1 MAQLAMISNSIPGD
15 PRVPLLVLYVPSF
28 VLLSY
33 GATLSDN
40 GVYLVSRPIPFEQ
53 VRDAWI
59 AVPQPNH
66 AWRFRE
72 VRKILS
78 DSLDNE
84 IVENVNGTHDPNGAY
99 LDATPAKVKEILLS
113 LNPGPRASERDQLVA
128 ELDAGDRSFNL
139 KRRCVAMCSRHYSNT
154 YNSASQ
160 REPLKLRVCPQCMH
174 ETPTKLAICHHC
186 LAIFDC
192 VGRKEYIAPTATVVI
207 DVPEVNVD
215 TLQQAQA
222 EADAEVEAAMD
233 AEPTPEPGSAD
244 GSDRETSPEPDP
256 EALEHDEEMMG
267 EGDRQDANDV
277 DYDESILD
285 DELRGVLQLGHD
297 SNINTLN
304 ARAMAALTVRLY
316 PEDQGPY
323 FVANYDSSH
332 VAAQF
337 MDVIFCGLIYDFWP
351 SFARF
356 YRLPYPDM
364 LMRFKD
370 GSRHDA
376 MGNWPIVELDANIGL
391 PRDLTDAEI
400 IEHTRQPEMK
410 EWRHRRYKMH
420 KMLSIAVRG
429 CIALD
434 YRREHFNIKDHPR
447 RTVRAD
453 MRVTFNRILTCV
465 FGVKAYSYFRGNM
478 PHVPGY
484 MHIDPGAMLA
494 SQPVKETLTETLV
507 LVRGH
512 GYALPPD
519 CDKKFTGYLLDKK
532 RRPMAEMKILPIEYL
547 AREPTDQ
554 QRADAIQQENCDTG
568 VRQGQSYAMPSSARP
583 SHHPGPYPAQRPKGS
598 NKGERGRWDR
608 ASRML

>member
-1 MAQLAMISNSIPGD
+1 M
-15 PRVPLLVLYVPSF
+15 
-28 VLLSY
+28 
-33 GATLSDN
+33 
-40 GVYLVSRPIPFEQ
+40 VSRPIPFEQ
-53 VRDAWI
+53 VPER
-59 AVPQPNH
+59 NH
-66 AWRFRE
+66 AWQFRE

-84 IVENVNGTHDPNGAY
+84 IVENVNGTYNPNGAY

-113 LNPGPRASERDQLVA
+113 LNPGPHASERDQLVA
-128 ELDAGDRSFNL
+128 ELDAGDRTFNL
-139 KRRCVAMCSRHYSNT
+139 KPRCVAMCSRHYSNT

-192 VGRKEYIAPTATVVI
+192 VGRKEYITCTTTIVV
-207 DVPEVNVD
+207 DAPEVNVD

-233 AEPTPEPGSAD
+233 AEPTPEPGSVD
-244 GSDRETSPEPDP
+244 DSDHETLPEPDA
-256 EALEHDEEMMG
+256 EALEHDEVMMD

-277 DYDESILD
+277 DYDEGLLD

-297 SNINTLN
+297 SSINTLN
-304 ARAMAALTVRLY
+304 AKAMAALTIHLY
-316 PEDQGPY
+316 PQDEGPY
-323 FVANYDSSH
+323 FVTSYDSSQ

-356 YRLPYPDM
+356 YRLPYPDT

-376 MGNWPIVELDANIGL
+376 MGNWPIVELDTNTGL

-400 IEHTRQPEMK
+400 IAHTRQPEMK
-410 EWRHRRYKMH
+410 EWRRRRYKMRR
-420 KMLSIAVRG
+420 MLSIAVRG

-434 YRREHFNIKDHPR
+434 YHREHFNIKEHSR
-447 RTVRAD
+447 HTVRAD
-453 MRVTFNRILTCV
+453 MHVTLNGILKRV
-465 FGVKAYSYFRGNM
+465 FGVKAHSYFRGNM

-494 SQPVKETLTETLV
+494 SQPVKETLTETLI

-519 CDKKFTGYLLDKK
+519 CDKKFAGYLKDKS
-532 RRPMAEMKILPIEYL
+532 RRPLAEMKILPIEYL
-547 AREPTDQ
+547 PREPTDQ
-554 QRADAIQQENCDTG
+554 QRAGAIQQENRDTG
-568 VRQGQSYAMPSSARP
+568 MRQGHSYAMPSSSRP
-583 SHHPGPYPAQRPKGS
+583 SYHPGPYPAQRPKGS

-608 ASRML
+608 ASTML

>member
-1 MAQLAMISNSIPGD
+1 M
-15 PRVPLLVLYVPSF
+15 
-28 VLLSY
+28 
-33 GATLSDN
+33 
-40 GVYLVSRPIPFEQ
+40 
-53 VRDAWI
+53 
-59 AVPQPNH
+59 
-66 AWRFRE
+66 
-72 VRKILS
+72 
-78 DSLDNE
+78 
-84 IVENVNGTHDPNGAY
+84 
-99 LDATPAKVKEILLS
+99 
-113 LNPGPRASERDQLVA
+113 
-128 ELDAGDRSFNL
+128 
-139 KRRCVAMCSRHYSNT
+139 
-154 YNSASQ
+154 
-160 REPLKLRVCPQCMH
+160 
-174 ETPTKLAICHHC
+174 
-186 LAIFDC
+186 
-192 VGRKEYIAPTATVVI
+192 
-207 DVPEVNVD
+207 D
-215 TLQQAQA
+215 TLQQALA
-222 EADAEVEAAMD
+222 EADAEAEAAMD

-376 MGNWPIVELDANIGL
+376 MGNWPIVELDTNTGL
-391 PRDLTDAEI
+391 PRELTDAEI

-420 KMLSIAVRG
+420 KMLSVAVRG

-434 YRREHFNIKDHPR
+434 YRREHFNIKEHPR

-453 MRVTFNRILTCV
+453 MHVTFNRILKCV

-494 SQPVKETLTETLV
+494 SQPVKETLTETLI

-519 CDKKFTGYLLDKK
+519 CDRKFTGYLRDKK
-532 RRPMAEMKILPIEYL
+532 NGRDE
-547 AREPTDQ
+547 D
-554 QRADAIQQENCDTG
+554 
-568 VRQGQSYAMPSSARP
+568 P
-583 SHHPGPYPAQRPKGS
+583 SHRVSAKGAHGSTKGRCDPAGEPRYRRATRAIICNAVFCTSLTSPWTLSGSTPEGVKQGRTWAMGPCKQDALECGRPC
-598 NKGERGRWDR
+598 EV
-608 ASRML
+608 